1 MITLALKVACLLC
14 PRRVTWWLVLGA
26 MNSEPA
32 CPALLQFY
40 CAFASERWAGLRLE
54 GPDAPVTPFCGRVG
68 RVLQP
73 ARRKVTWSQVWFGA
87 RVLVPYLCPCPE
99 PSQGRRG
106 FFQGDVNLFPRRRRC
121 QPGRAQG
128 YPACQALT
136 WLLKPVCLQSPF
148 PCCSLLEF
156 PRKEARKRPG
166 EQRPHPAS
174 TVACPSCWAFSL
186 LLGLSSRGPQ
196 HFQQLSKVCV
206 VLAKSR
212 VTCSGSS
219 SEGKHFGAACAGSR
233 APQSIPDSCPLQ
245 GSFMQTAC
253 CRPRVTWWATVTQ
266 CVLIRV
272 WKLNGHP
279 VFTVETRGH
288 PWSVPF
294 PFPLMQSISLS
305 CWHYFL
311 LVHFSPSLLLE
322 TMPSSLATIL
332 CHPACVEPPWLI
344 SLCNPFSIL

>member
-1 MITLALKVACLLC
+1 MITLALEVACLLC
-14 PRRVTWWLVLGA
+14 PRRVTSWLVLGA
-26 MNSEPA
+26 MNSQPA

-73 ARRKVTWSQVWFGA
+73 ARGKVTWSQVWFGA

-106 FFQGDVNLFPRRRRC
+106 FFQGGRRRC

-128 YPACQALT
+128 YPACQVLT

-174 TVACPSCWAFSL
+174 SVACPSCWAFSL
-186 LLGLSSRGPQ
+186 LLGLSRRGPQ
-196 HFQQLSKVCV
+196 HFEQLSKVCV
-206 VLAKSR
+206 CCLGKI
-212 VTCSGSS
+212 SS
-219 SEGKHFGAACAGSR
+219 YLFWELFRREALWSSMRWF
-233 APQSIPDSCPLQ
+233 QSPP
-245 GSFMQTAC
+245 
-253 CRPRVTWWATVTQ
+253 
-266 CVLIRV
+266 
-272 WKLNGHP
+272 
-279 VFTVETRGH
+279 EH
-288 PWSVPF
+288 PW
-294 PFPLMQSISLS
+294 PLPLAREL
-305 CWHYFL
+305 HAD
-311 LVHFSPSLLLE
+311 SLL
-322 TMPSSLATIL
+322 PSQGNLMGHCYPMRAY
-332 CHPACVEPPWLI
+332 
-344 SLCNPFSIL
+344 